1 MAYSASFTKEKWAEQ
16 EIGVVTELMLEGK
29 TRKEAL
35 DTVTESNLFQLRSPV
50 SVKNRFNMVY
60 KRAEMFDDKIKKHFI
75 AASDDDKKALTLY
88 SFLKVYQLPLEFYY
102 EVLLY
107 KYETNEVLYTND
119 FFYFFEAKASI
130 SERVDT
136 WRTVTIKRLI
146 SAMTLFFREAKILE
160 KMNDKEFAIHPI
172 YISNDLK
179 AYAKEHMPLLYSFT
193 TLERGNNE

>member
-16 EIGVVTELMLEGK
+16 EIGIVIELMLEGK
-29 TRKEAL
+29 TRKEVL
-35 DTVTESNLFQLRSPV
+35 ETVTESNLFQLRSPV
-50 SVKNRFNMVY
+50 SVKNRFDMVY

-75 AASDDDKKALTLY
+75 QASDDDKTALTLY

-107 KYETNEVLYTND
+107 KYESNEVLYTND
-119 FFYFFEAKASI
+119 FFYFFETKASI
-130 SERVDT
+130 SERVDA
-136 WRTVTIKRLI
+136 WRADTIKRLI

-160 KMNDKEFAIHPI
+160 KMNDREFAIHPI

-179 AYAKEHMPLLYSFT
+179 AYAKEHMPLLHSFT